1 MPKKL
6 RLGMVG
12 GGQGAFIGAVHRIS
26 SRIDDRYELVAG
38 CLSSTPDKALASAQE
53 IGLDSSRSYP
63 DFNKMAESESSRSDG
78 IEVVAI
84 VTPNHM
90 HAKPAIAF
98 LKKDIHVICDKPM
111 TSSIEEAKELHTEVK
126 KSNAHFFLTH
136 NYSGYPVVREM
147 RRLVEEGFLGK
158 IRLVKGSYLQ
168 GWLAKKE
175 EDKGLKQ
182 AEWRTDP
189 KRSGVAGSVGD
200 LGSHTMHLLEFVSGH
215 KLESV
220 AADLTIFV
228 EGRKLDD
235 DANILIRMNNNVKGS
250 LLISQVAV
258 GEENNF
264 KISIYGEKGALHWAQ
279 ENPNYAKLSTHG
291 DLDKII
297 TRAGPIHKDSSMA
310 NVRIPPGH
318 PEGYLEGFAQIYT
331 DAADIIQKSNRSSQ
345 LIKILPNV
353 DDGLHIMKFIT
364 ATVESSQNNSKWTN
378 LKDY

>member
-1 MPKKL
+1 M
-6 RLGMVG
+6 
-12 GGQGAFIGAVHRIS
+12 
-26 SRIDDRYELVAG
+26 
-38 CLSSTPDKALASAQE
+38 
-53 IGLDSSRSYP
+53 
-63 DFNKMAESESSRSDG
+63 
-78 IEVVAI
+78 
-84 VTPNHM
+84 
-90 HAKPAIAF
+90 
-98 LKKDIHVICDKPM
+98 
-111 TSSIEEAKELHTEVK
+111 
-126 KSNAHFFLTH
+126 
-136 NYSGYPVVREM
+136 
-147 RRLVEEGFLGK
+147 
-158 IRLVKGSYLQ
+158 KGSYLQ

-220 AADLTIFV
+220 AAVLTIFV